1 VRTVPLIESRYPL
14 WDQKDFM
21 RDVDEGRFYLPDAE
35 EGERE
40 TLVTSSIDAEP
51 EQCLRVPGPSFLP
64 MIAAAFTG
72 GAFIFPT
79 FHMYAEGLISG
90 ALAIGAILAW
100 LWTGTAVIPEKPDK
114 DVGLGL
120 RLPLY
125 MSGSRS
131 VGWWAMFITMLG
143 DMTAFLSLVFGY
155 FFYWTVHADFPPEA
169 SPGPGLAW
177 PLLGLALLLGSWLS
191 TLLARG
197 WNGRGHVQAMRGAL
211 VAAVALAGLG
221 GASLLAGP
229 WANGLDPTA
238 HVYPAIVWI
247 LLIWTTLH
255 VGAGI
260 IMQLYCVAGSLAGRL
275 TPVFDIDIRN
285 VALFWHFLAATT
297 VITAAVVA
305 LFPMVA

>member
-1 VRTVPLIESRYPL
+1 
-14 WDQKDFM
+14 M

-79 FHMYAEGLISG
+79 FHMYAEGLVSG

-100 LWTGTAVIPEKPDK
+100 LWTGTAVIPEKPEK

-120 RLPLY
+120 RLPIY

-155 FFYWTVHADFPPEA
+155 FFYWTVHADFPPQA

-197 WNGRGHVQAMRGAL
+197 WNGRGHVQAMRVAL

-221 GASLLAGP
+221 GAALLAGP

-255 VGAGI
+255 VGTGV

-275 TPVFDIDIRN
+275 TPSHDIDIWN
-285 VALFWHFLAATT
+285 VTLFWHFVAATALIT
-297 VITAAVVA
+297 VAVVA